1 MAEARRLLNLIKD
14 RPSDMPPSDSPA
26 HSAFDPRIMR
36 RLSSLMPLKA
46 LTPLLQEDTWKAV
59 DGLLDGWEVLS
70 NLSTYENLLAWD
82 VSITPFQENSP
93 FRIKLQ
99 TTGNVQATIA
109 PKARKRS
116 PYIRSLAQVSDKGN
130 CPFNETLKVTSS
142 QYSRVERP
150 SLTDCP

>member
-1 MAEARRLLNLIKD
+1 
-14 RPSDMPPSDSPA
+14 
-26 HSAFDPRIMR
+26 
-36 RLSSLMPLKA
+36 MPLKA
-46 LTPLLQEDTWKAV
+46 LTPLLQEDTWKAI

-82 VSITPFQENSP
+82 VSIAPFQENSP

-116 PYIRSLAQVSDKGN
+116 PYIRSMAQVSDKGN
-130 CPFNETLKVTSS
+130 
-142 QYSRVERP
+142 
-150 SLTDCP
+150 